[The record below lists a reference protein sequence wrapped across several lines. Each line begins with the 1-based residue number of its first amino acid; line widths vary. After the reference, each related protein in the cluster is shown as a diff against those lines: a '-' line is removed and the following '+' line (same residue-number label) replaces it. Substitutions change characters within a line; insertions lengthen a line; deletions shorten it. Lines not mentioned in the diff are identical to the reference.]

1 MNLNNNPMVSQN
13 DPQLPDRPNP
23 EAQDLPHIRP
33 LPRIPSD
40 LSQTSTLVG
49 SEPSD
54 GRFDEREPPTSVP
67 PPARHGNGGQIH
79 SGGTSDGGA
88 PDMENRSDVREE
100 ELDYESARSQAQ
112 DSVRELNVMCDT
124 IIALVD
130 DVNTKMGAA
139 ERLVVGEE
147 YEMARRLFLNVL
159 RDINRFKFGS
169 S

>member
-1 MNLNNNPMVSQN
+1 
-13 DPQLPDRPNP
+13 
-23 EAQDLPHIRP
+23 
-33 LPRIPSD
+33 
-40 LSQTSTLVG
+40 
-49 SEPSD
+49 
-54 GRFDEREPPTSVP
+54 
-67 PPARHGNGGQIH
+67 
-79 SGGTSDGGA
+79 
-88 PDMENRSDVREE
+88 MENRSDVREE